1 MSYKHTVK
9 MDTKI
14 TLSFDE
20 KVIQKAKKFAD
31 ANNVSLSRL
40 TEYLYRKL
48 TSENYKGLEDMP
60 VSEWVNELAE
70 GETVYQ
76 TKPRKRGALKKEF
89 FNAKR

>member
-1 MSYKHTVK
+1 

-40 TEYLYRKL
+40 TEYLYRKI
-48 TSENYKGLEDMP
+48 TNENYKSLEDMP
-60 VSEWVNELAE
+60 VADWISELAE
-70 GETVYQ
+70 GEASYQ
-76 TKPRKRGALKKEF
+76 TKPRKRSVMKKEF
-89 FNAKR
+89 FKAKR